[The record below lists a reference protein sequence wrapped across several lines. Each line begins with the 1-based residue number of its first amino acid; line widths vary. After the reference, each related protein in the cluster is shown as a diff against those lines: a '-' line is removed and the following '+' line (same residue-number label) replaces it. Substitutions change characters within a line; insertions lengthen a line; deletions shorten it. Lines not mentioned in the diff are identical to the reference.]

1 MRQGG
6 REREKER
13 ERILYIKDPAKRDK
27 LIERIMS
34 TSLSIFKKEKKMKRE
49 KEREGKKEGEGKE
62 KKRKVGHPKSTYHM
76 VALNAIQTGKTKYE
90 DRSQDSGSLWWCN
103 WEKTR

>member
-6 REREKER
+6 REGEKER

-62 KKRKVGHPKSTYHM
+62 KKSWTPKEY
-76 VALNAIQTGKTKYE
+76 IPYGCIK
-90 DRSQDSGSLWWCN
+90 CN
-103 WEKTR
+103 SNR